1 MLNYVR
7 LCVWKYRILTK
18 KHSRIPFMQNFDAIL
33 SFKNI
38 SFSKISCTLHD
49 PIINVNWVSLQRRYR
64 QTFEQQ
70 EMKYFVILKEV
81 WTNTFKMQKF

>member
-1 MLNYVR
+1 MLGYV
-7 LCVWKYRILTK
+7 CGNTGF
-18 KHSRIPFMQNFDAIL
+18 SRKSIHVYLFMQNFDAIL